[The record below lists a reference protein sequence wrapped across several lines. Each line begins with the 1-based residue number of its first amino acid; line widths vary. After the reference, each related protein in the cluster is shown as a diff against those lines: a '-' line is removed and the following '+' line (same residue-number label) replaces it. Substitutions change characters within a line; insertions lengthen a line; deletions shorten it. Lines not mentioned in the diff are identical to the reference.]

1 MTALYRLIHAEKANY
16 PVTLLRRVLH
26 VTRSSYYASL
36 DLPDDVG
43 MPPAHYAVYVEA
55 RRADP
60 RQGFTLL
67 RLGPYT
73 QAQDASWD
81 ADRIDAALVGRA
93 TTVRPRFK
101 VAARR
106 ARSPSATTSSSPTR
120 TRPTSSRSWPPPYQ
134 GRPPEG

>member
-93 TTVRPRFK
+93 TTVRPGFK
-101 VAARR
+101 VAARPGPFAVSDHQQFTDPYETDVVTLLAAALSR
-106 ARSPSATTSSSPTR
+106 QAT
-120 TRPTSSRSWPPPYQ
+120 
-134 GRPPEG
+134 